1 MESNQR
7 GFEGLNVLKTIKG
20 EIELWKHAFTFRFWK
35 LFFGETWIMEY
46 KCITCEINL
55 INENNL
61 VAHLNDGEFHTITTD
76 DW

>member
-1 MESNQR
+1 
-7 GFEGLNVLKTIKG
+7 
-20 EIELWKHAFTFRFWK
+20 
-35 LFFGETWIMEY
+35 MEY

-61 VAHLNDGEFHTITTD
+61 VAHLNDGEFHTVTTD